1 MTGVKMIRLSFF
13 IPFFEIIHRI
23 HIVIHS
29 VTSVI
34 FSIDCAVRCDVI
46 PAITIF
52 MLQMPFLPQPPQRV
66 LANSPRSNQQINS
79 Q

>member
-1 MTGVKMIRLSFF
+1 MTGIKMICLSFF

-34 FSIDCAVRCDVI
+34 SSIDCVVRCDVI

-52 MLQMPFLPQPPQRV
+52 MLQMPFLASPPKEYLLIFHV
-66 LANSPRSNQQINS
+66 PTGK
-79 Q
+79 

>member
-1 MTGVKMIRLSFF
+1 MICLSFF

-52 MLQMPFLPQPPQRV
+52 LV
-66 LANSPRSNQQINS
+66 ANAIFASI
-79 Q
+79 

>member
-1 MTGVKMIRLSFF
+1 MIRLSFF

-34 FSIDCAVRCDVI
+34 FSIDCNVRCDVI

-52 MLQMPFLPQPPQRV
+52 HVANALLAPASPKEYLLMLHVPT
-66 LANSPRSNQQINS
+66 SK
-79 Q
+79 